1 MTLIILFIFI
11 LIGLNY
17 IPELTNKRFLK
28 TEKYIERIVTC
39 VAFIFLI
46 LIILSFNG
54 IKLKGMYSNLVIG
67 FIFVTT
73 SILYFA
79 INKTTTRKVISIVV
93 LIPFILLSIYLY
105 LFNKNLGRY
114 KVNDDIN
121 IVVSQE
127 GFLACGEIIRLTKT
141 KFIIFDKE
149 LIQDTNQCLRGIYKI
164 EIIEFNKQRAK
175 FLIYHRE
182 KFDSENP
189 YSYEIVNINYW

>member
-1 MTLIILFIFI
+1 MTSIILFILI
-11 LIGLNY
+11 LIGINY
-17 IPELTNKRFLK
+17 IPELTSKRFLK

-39 VAFIFLI
+39 ATFIFLI
-46 LIILSFNG
+46 MIILSFNG

-79 INKTTTRKVISIVV
+79 INKNTTRKVISIVV
-93 LIPFILLSIYLY
+93 LIPFILLSIYLN

-127 GFLACGEIIRLTKT
+127 GFLACGEMIRLTKS
-141 KFIIFDKE
+141 KFIIFDE
-149 LIQDTNQCLRGIYKI
+149 VLIQESNQCLRGIYKI
-164 EIIEFNKQRAK
+164 ETVEFNKKRAK
-175 FLIYHRE
+175 FLIYHSE

-189 YSYEIVNINYW
+189 YSYEIGNINYW